1 MAAPNL
7 LTSTTVTG
15 KTAVANVTT
24 SSTSFLNNPSASGK
38 VYKVNLLL
46 VSNVHGTNSGDIS
59 IDLIRSATSYYVA
72 KTITVPADSSL
83 DILNKPL
90 YLEEGDT
97 LNCLAS
103 ANSTLNIVCSY
114 EEIS

>member
-7 LTSTTVTG
+7 LTSVTVTG

-24 SSTSFLNNPSASGK
+24 SNTAFLTNASSSGK

-46 VSNVHGTNSGDIS
+46 VSNVHGTNAGDIS
-59 IDLIRSATSYYVA
+59 IDLNRSSTPYYVA
-72 KTITVPADSSL
+72 KTISVPADSSL
-83 DILNKPL
+83 DVLVKSI

>member
-15 KTAVANVTT
+15 KTAVATVTT
-24 SSTSFLNNPSASGK
+24 SSTAFLTNSAASGK

-90 YLEEGDT
+90 YLEEGDV

-114 EEIS
+114 EEVS

>member
-7 LTSTTVTG
+7 IGATTITG

-24 SSTSFLNNPSASGK
+24 SSTSFLNNPSSSGK
-38 VYKVNLLL
+38 VYKVNLLM

-59 IDLIRSATSYYVA
+59 VELYRSATSYNIA
-72 KTITVPADSSL
+72 KTIAVPADATL
-83 DILNKPL
+83 DLLNKSI
-90 YLEEGDT
+90 YLEEGDD
-97 LNCLAS
+97 LKCLAS
-103 ANSTLNIVCSY
+103 ANSTLNLVCSY

>member
-24 SSTSFLNNPSASGK
+24 SNTSFLNNASSSGK
-38 VYKVNLLL
+38 VYKVNSML
-46 VSNVHGTNSGDIS
+46 VSNVNGVNSGDIT
-59 IDLIRSATSYYVA
+59 IEFNRSATSYYIA
-72 KTITVPADSSL
+72 KTITILIDTTL
-83 DILNKPL
+83 DILNNSI
-90 YLEEGDT
+90 YLEEGDD
-97 LNCLAS
+97 LKCLAS
-103 ANSTLNIVCSY
+103 ADNTLNIVCSY

>member
-7 LTSTTVTG
+7 LTSVTVTG

-24 SSTSFLNNPSASGK
+24 VNTSFLTNATSSGK
-38 VYKVNLLL
+38 VYKVNLLM

-59 IDLIRSATSYYVA
+59 IELNRSATSYYVA
-72 KTITVPADSSL
+72 KTIAVPADASL
-83 DILNKPL
+83 DLLNKSI
-90 YLEEGDT
+90 YLEEGDD
-97 LNCLAS
+97 LKCLAS
-103 ANSTLNIVCSY
+103 ANSTLNLVCSY